1 MDAQHFDIAGLV
13 DRALQRASQ
22 NLTIDKLLDAAGLD
36 AAHRTF
42 DAAMD
47 RLIELALA
55 NINVANLCALIG
67 AGFGFADKSPQAIAL
82 GANLGDRRAHLE
94 AAVDLLAPHVS
105 GLRVSSLI
113 ETDPVDV
120 PGEQPP
126 YLNGAV
132 VGVTTL
138 EPRALLDVLMA
149 IEARSDST
157 GAPMVSW

>member
-1 MDAQHFDIAGLV
+1 VDLV
-13 DRALQRASQ
+13 GV
-22 NLTIDKLLDAAGLD
+22 T
-36 AAHRTF
+36 
-42 DAAMD
+42 
-47 RLIELALA
+47 
-55 NINVANLCALIG
+55 V
-67 AGFGFADKSPQAIAL
+67 AIAL

-149 IEARSDST
+149 IEARLGRTRPVHHAPRTVDLDLILYGDRQLDEPGLTVPHPAFRVRRFVLAPLAEIAPDLRDPVT
-157 GAPMVSW
+157 GLTVAELEFRTRTEP